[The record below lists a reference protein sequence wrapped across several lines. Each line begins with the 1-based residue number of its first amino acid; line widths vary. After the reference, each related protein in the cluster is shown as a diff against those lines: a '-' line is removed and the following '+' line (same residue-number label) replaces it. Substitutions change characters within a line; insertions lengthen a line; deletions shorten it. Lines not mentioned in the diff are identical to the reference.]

1 MFLALGLGAFGSGVF
16 HVVTHAFFK
25 ACLFLGAGSVIH
37 AMSGEQDIRNMG
49 GLKKYV
55 PVTYATFLLATIA
68 IAGIFPFA
76 GFFSKDEILAHAFE
90 HNKVLWLLGLIA
102 SIFTSFYMFRLL
114 FLTFFGEFRGTQK
127 QLSHLHESPKSM
139 TIPLIVLSGLSVVGG
154 FIGIP
159 EVFGGIHLL
168 KGFLEPVFKDSE
180 MRMIPGHLDH
190 TTEYALMGVAML
202 SALIS
207 IYVAYIR
214 YVKTKA
220 IPAPES
226 TPLKPLHK
234 LVYNKYYI
242 DEVYDFLITKPL
254 NGISQFFGK
263 IFDKQVIDGSVN
275 LTGSAFT
282 ETSGLLKYIQTG
294 NIGFYLLAMV
304 IGIIAILGFGLL

>member
-1 MFLALGLGAFGSGVF
+1 M
-16 HVVTHAFFK
+16 
-25 ACLFLGAGSVIH
+25 
-37 AMSGEQDIRNMG
+37 
-49 GLKKYV
+49 
-55 PVTYATFLLATIA
+55 
-68 IAGIFPFA
+68 
-76 GFFSKDEILAHAFE
+76 
-90 HNKVLWLLGLIA
+90 
-102 SIFTSFYMFRLL
+102 
-114 FLTFFGEFRGTQK
+114 
-127 QLSHLHESPKSM
+127 HESPKSM
-139 TIPLIVLSGLSVVGG
+139 TIPLIVLAGLSVVGG

-159 EVFGGIHLL
+159 EVFHGPHLL
-168 KGFLEPVFKDSE
+168 KEFLAPVFKASE

-202 SALIS
+202 SAIIS

-220 IPAPES
+220 IPARES

-234 LVYNKYYI
+234 LIYNKYYI

-263 IFDKQVIDGSVN
+263 ILDKQVIDGGVN

-282 ETSGLLKYIQTG
+282 ESSGLLKYIQTG

-304 IGIIAILGFGLL
+304 IGIIAILGYGLL